1 MYSEFPCALC
11 GADCSGLIC
20 PGCDGDLPRLTST
33 CARCG
38 MPSQISVCIACLV
51 KPPPWDCLVVPYSFA
66 YPIDKIIHEFKYR
79 GSVFWGS
86 FLAGEIV
93 RRGQLLDIP
102 LPEILVPVPAH
113 PRRLAER
120 GFNQAVELARGIGR
134 ALAIPVHTGTVARI
148 GSHPPQV
155 GLSAGQRRMN
165 VRGAFEVMGRD
176 LARGK
181 VAIVDDILTTGAT
194 ATELTR
200 VLRRSGA
207 DQIQVWVVARTS
219 IMPRPR

>member
-38 MPSQISVCIACLV
+38 MPSHISVCIACLV

-66 YPIDKIIHEFKYR
+66 YPIDKIIHAFKYQ
-79 GSVFWGS
+79 GALFWGS
-86 FLAGEIV
+86 FLAGEIA
-93 RRGQLLDIP
+93 RHGHMLGIP
-102 LPEILVPVPAH
+102 LPEILIPVPAH
-113 PRRLAER
+113 PHRLAER
-120 GFNQAVELARGIGR
+120 GFNQAAELARGIGR
-134 ALAIPVHTGTVARI
+134 ALDIPVHTGAVARI

-155 GLSAGQRRMN
+155 GLSASSRRTN
-165 VRGAFEVMGRD
+165 VRGAFEVRSRGP
-176 LARGK
+176 ARGR

-194 ATELTR
+194 AKELTR
-200 VLRRSGA
+200 VLRRAGA
-207 DQIQVWVVARTS
+207 NQIQVWVIARTP
-219 IMPRPR
+219 ILRGPR